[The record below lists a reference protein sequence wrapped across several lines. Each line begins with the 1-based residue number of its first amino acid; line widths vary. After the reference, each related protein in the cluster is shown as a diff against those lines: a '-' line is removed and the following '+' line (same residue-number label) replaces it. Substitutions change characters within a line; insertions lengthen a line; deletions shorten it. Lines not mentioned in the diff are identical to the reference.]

1 MGKSKKVKAPTLP
14 TVGEDIKSAIQ
25 AYSDTSGQRAN
36 LALQDALTQL
46 RISRET
52 APEAL
57 ALQREYLPQY
67 NQMLLDLEREL
78 APQWYDLQQTERER
92 EAKSVSELAPL
103 IRGSTDT
110 PEMAAMRAELGRQ
123 IAGEL
128 QSGMA
133 MDPEM
138 QREIEQG
145 VRAAQSA
152 RGVVRGTAPVA
163 TEALIKGS
171 AAANLRKARQQ
182 AAQQFITFQNQTQ
195 VDPWAAVTGRQMNP
209 NYAQGQAPQPQF
221 ARLNQM
227 LPGLLDATSQRNAQ
241 QYQLNYNAAQANASR
256 KSGLGGAIGGL
267 LGAGIGAFVPGGAGI
282 LPGMQIGSSLGGL
295 FG

>member
-36 LALQDALTQL
+36 LALQDALAQMN
-46 RISRET
+46 ISRQV

-57 ALQREYLPQY
+57 ALNREYLPQY
-67 NQMLLDLEREL
+67 NQMLMDLEREL
-78 APQWYDLQQTERER
+78 APQWSALKAEDATRR
-92 EAKSVSELAPL
+92 AKSVSELAPL
-103 IRGSTDT
+103 IRGSADT
-110 PEMAAMRAELGRQ
+110 PEMAAMRAQLGQQ
-123 IAGEL
+123 IMGEL
-128 QSGMA
+128 AAGMGL
-133 MDPEM
+133 DPEM
-138 QREIEQG
+138 KRELEQSI
-145 VRAAQSA
+145 RAAQSA

-163 TEALIKGS
+163 AEALVKGS
-171 AAANLRKARQQ
+171 AAANLRSARQQ
-182 AAQQFITFQNQTQ
+182 AAQNFLTFQQRSTP
-195 VDPWAAVTGRQMNP
+195 DPWAILSGQSGANYQTGTVP
-209 NYAQGQAPQPQF
+209 SAPYST
-221 ARLNQM
+221 LNE
-227 LPGLLDATSQRNAQ
+227 LFPTLLDATSQRNAQ